1 MGALKQ
7 ANPTT
12 TLDNAGPA
20 SGAVGPPPEN
30 GDEGAIYDELAL
42 GTNPAGYIELSP
54 SQTNYV
60 GSAHWMAI
68 MRNVRLNMSQVA
80 RFDG

>member
-12 TLDNAGPA
+12 TLDNTGPA
-20 SGAVGPPPEN
+20 SGTVGSPPEN
-30 GDEGAIYDELAL
+30 GYEGAIHDEPAL
-42 GTNPAGYIELSP
+42 GTNSAGYIELS
-54 SQTNYV
+54 SSRTNYV

-68 MRNVRLNMSQVA
+68 MRNVRLNRSQVA